1 MSPSASFAHNFMTV
15 QNIETHPLQPF
26 LPPNATMLMLGS
38 FPPPKARWK
47 MNFYYP
53 NFQNDMWRI
62 YGTVFFNNKEYFLN
76 SDKTAFNQE
85 KIERFLRA
93 KGIAVFD
100 SGYKIFR
107 QQGNASDKFL
117 QIIEPI
123 NLTEVL
129 AQIPQCKVIMTAGEK
144 ATETLLSL
152 LDEERVMLKNGENT
166 SITIAQRQ
174 YQLYRLPSSSRAYP
188 LALAKKAEIYRQF
201 FTDIGM
207 L

>member
-1 MSPSASFAHNFMTV
+1 MTA

-62 YGTVFFNNKEYFLN
+62 YGTVFFNDKDYFLN
-76 SDKTAFNQE
+76 SDKNAFNQA
-85 KIERFLRA
+85 KIEQFLRA

-129 AQIPQCKVIMTAGEK
+129 AKIPQCKVIMTAGEK

-188 LALAKKAEIYRQF
+188 LALTKKAEIYRQF
-201 FTDIGM
+201 FADIGM

>member
-1 MSPSASFAHNFMTV
+1 MIEN
-15 QNIETHPLQPF
+15 NIEIHPLQPF
-26 LPPNATMLMLGS
+26 LPTNATMLMLGS

-62 YGTVFFNNKEYFLN
+62 YGTVFFNNKDYFLN

-85 KIERFLRA
+85 KIEQFLRA

>member
-1 MSPSASFAHNFMTV
+1 MEK
-15 QNIETHPLQPF
+15 NIEIHPLQPF
-26 LPPNATMLMLGS
+26 LPTNATMLMLGS

-62 YGTVFFNNKEYFLN
+62 YGTVFFNNKDYFLN

-129 AQIPQCKVIMTAGEK
+129 AKIPQCKVIMTAGEK

>member
-1 MSPSASFAHNFMTV
+1 MSPSASFAHNFMTA

-26 LPPNATMLMLGS
+26 LPTNATMLMLGS

-62 YGTVFFNNKEYFLN
+62 YGTVFFNDKDYFLN
-76 SDKTAFNQE
+76 SDKNAFNQE
-85 KIERFLRA
+85 KIEQFLRA

>member
-1 MSPSASFAHNFMTV
+1 MSPSASFAHNFMTA

-62 YGTVFFNNKEYFLN
+62 YGTVFFNNKDYFLN

>member
-1 MSPSASFAHNFMTV
+1 MTA

-62 YGTVFFNNKEYFLN
+62 YGTVFFNDKDYFLN
-76 SDKTAFNQE
+76 SDKTAFNQA
-85 KIERFLRA
+85 KIEQFLRA

-129 AQIPQCKVIMTAGEK
+129 AKIPQCKVIMTAGEK

>member
-1 MSPSASFAHNFMTV
+1 MIEK
-15 QNIETHPLQPF
+15 NIEIHPLQPF
-26 LPPNATMLMLGS
+26 LPTNATMLMLGS

-85 KIERFLRA
+85 KIEQFLRA

-129 AQIPQCKVIMTAGEK
+129 AKIPQCKVIMTAGEK

>member
-1 MSPSASFAHNFMTV
+1 MEK
-15 QNIETHPLQPF
+15 NIEIHPLQPF
-26 LPPNATMLMLGS
+26 LPTNATMLMLGS

-62 YGTVFFNNKEYFLN
+62 YGTVFFNNKDYFLN

-123 NLTEVL
+123 NLTKVL

>member
-1 MSPSASFAHNFMTV
+1 MTA

-62 YGTVFFNNKEYFLN
+62 YGTVFFNDKDYFLN
-76 SDKTAFNQE
+76 SDKNAFNQA
-85 KIERFLRA
+85 KIEQFLRA

>member
-1 MSPSASFAHNFMTV
+1 MTA

-26 LPPNATMLMLGS
+26 LPTNATMLMLGS

-62 YGTVFFNNKEYFLN
+62 YGTVFFNDKDYFLN
-76 SDKTAFNQE
+76 SDKNAFNQE
-85 KIERFLRA
+85 KIEQFLRA